1 MLKRLSFLILLII
14 IPKTMYFQTVDNK
27 TLYPK
32 DIYEIGKSWAD
43 SVYNSLSEDERIAQ
57 LFWIAIENP
66 ENKTLFER
74 NKNLIEKYKPGGILL
89 FRMTPQKARE
99 VIDEFQTISK
109 TPLVVSIDGEN
120 GLAMRFPDVVEF
132 PRAMTLGA
140 IKDDNLIFQLGV
152 EIAKQCQLVGIHVNM
167 APVADINSNPKNPVI
182 GVRSYG
188 ENPENVA
195 RKSTVYMQGLQHG
208 GVMAVAKHFP
218 GHGDTDTDSHETLPI
233 INHDRERLDTVE
245 FTPFKSLIDAGIW
258 GIMSAHLHVP
268 ALENTK
274 NTPASFSNVVL
285 KNILRNDLNFKG
297 LVISDAVNMKGAKTV
312 GKPGEIDALALLAGN
327 DIVLFTENLPEA
339 IKQVKEMVKANK
351 ITIQEIENKC
361 KRSLSFK
368 YYLTKNSNIE
378 ANNNKLIEKLNS
390 EEAKNLNKL
399 LNEAAITLL
408 INNNNI
414 IPLKD
419 NKEKITCLIIG
430 EASYFEEKIKQLP
443 NIKSFNLS
451 NKNDTD
457 FQETFKNASKK
468 IILVVADDRWSRNTS
483 NNQKMK
489 QLLDFSKNK
498 QSILIYTGN
507 IYNFA
512 DWKID
517 EIFDGVLI
525 NYQKTKTSQEA
536 LFNSLTGRC
545 DISGR
550 LPVSINE
557 KVRAGDGLDYKKH
570 NK

>member
-89 FRMTPQKARE
+89 FRMSPQKARE

-195 RKSTVYMQGLQHG
+195 RKSTLYMQGLQHG

>member
-1 MLKRLSFLILLII
+1 MF
-14 IPKTMYFQTVDNK
+14 FQTTSKK
-27 TLYPK
+27 TSYPN

-99 VIDEFQTISK
+99 VIDEFQSISK

-140 IKDDNLIFQLGV
+140 INDENLIFKLGL
-152 EIAKQCQLVGIHVNM
+152 EIAKQCKLIGIHVNM
-167 APVADINSNPKNPVI
+167 APVADVNSNPKNPVI
-182 GVRSYG
+182 GIRSYG
-188 ENPENVA
+188 EKPQNVA
-195 RKSTVYMQGLQHG
+195 YKSTSYMHGLQKG
-208 GVMAVAKHFP
+208 GIMAVAKHFP
-218 GHGDTDTDSHETLPI
+218 GHGDTDTDSHKTLPI

-245 FTPFKSLIDAGIW
+245 FVPFKSLIDAGIW

-268 ALENTK
+268 ALEDTK
-274 NTPASFSNVVL
+274 NAPASFSSAVL
-285 KNILRNDLNFKG
+285 KNILRNDLNFNG

-312 GKPGEIDALALLAGN
+312 GKPGEIDALALIAGN

-351 ITIQEIENKC
+351 ITFQEIEDKC
-361 KRSLSFK
+361 KRSLAFK
-368 YYLTKNSNIE
+368 YYLTQQSNIE
-378 ANNNKLIEKLNS
+378 TDNNKLIEKLNS
-390 EEAKNLNKL
+390 EEAKNLNRL
-399 LNEAAITLL
+399 LNESAITL
-408 INNNNI
+408 IVNKNNI
-414 IPLKD
+414 IPLKQ
-419 NKEKITCLIIG
+419 NNEKFACLIIG
-430 EASYFEEKIKQLP
+430 EASDFEIGIKQLP
-443 NIKSFNLS
+443 NNELFNLS
-451 NKNDTD
+451 AKNDTI
-457 FQETFKNASKK
+457 FQSTLKLATKYEK
-468 IILVVADDRWSRNTS
+468 IIVMVADDKWSRNTS
-483 NNQKMK
+483 NSSKMK
-489 QLLDFSKNK
+489 QLLELAKNK

-507 IYNFA
+507 VYNLT

-525 NYQKTKTSQEA
+525 NYQKSQISQKSLYNA
-536 LFNSLTGRC
+536 LTGKNS
-545 DISGR
+545 ISGR

-557 KVRAGDGLDYKKH
+557 KYKAGYGLDYKP
-570 NK
+570 